1 MKAIVILAS
10 GGGSIAQA
18 LIDSAVPVR
27 AVVTDQPAAGVI
39 ARAHQAQIPTH
50 VVPMHGDRNDWNT
63 QLARTCAQYDPTLI
77 VSAGF
82 MRLLGEEFLSQFPQQ
97 VINTHPALLPAFP
110 GAHAVRDALAA
121 GVRET
126 GVTVHW
132 VDEGMDTGPIIAS
145 RAVPVLAGD
154 TEDVLHER
162 IKVVER
168 ELIVE
173 TVLGLLA

>member
-1 MKAIVILAS
+1 MNGIVILAS
-10 GGGSIAQA
+10 GAGSIAQA
-18 LIDSAVPVR
+18 LIDSSVPVL
-27 AVVTDQPAAGVI
+27 AVMTDQSEAGVLV
-39 ARAHQAQIPTH
+39 RAHAAQIPTH
-50 VVPMHGDRNDWNT
+50 VIPMQTDRTEWDRE
-63 QLARTCAQYDPTLI
+63 LARACAQYEPALI

-82 MRLLGEEFLSQFPQQ
+82 MRLLGPDFLAAFPRR

-132 VDEGMDTGPIIAS
+132 VDEGMDTGPIIAAA
-145 RAVPVLAGD
+145 AVPVLPGD
-154 TEDVLHER
+154 TQATLHER

-168 ELIVE
+168 QLIVH